1 MSAWPDKPNTRDV
14 AVPRFVC
21 PARQTQLWTRGVA
34 RDLSHGIQLDKK
46 CPVVRL
52 VVKLGTWVEVMREKY
67 EMSAGVARDLSLG
80 IQLDKKCPVVGW
92 LSKLT
97 WVEVIRGKCGV
108 ATGVA
113 RDLTLGIQL
122 DKKCPVVGLVVK
134 IDTWVEVM
142 RGSAK

>member
-1 MSAWPDKPNTRDV
+1 M
-14 AVPRFVC
+14 
-21 PARQTQLWTRGVA
+21 
-34 RDLSHGIQLDKK
+34 
-46 CPVVRL
+46 
-52 VVKLGTWVEVMREKY
+52 VKIDTWVEVM
-67 EMSAGVARDLSLG
+67 
-80 IQLDKKCPVVGW
+80 
-92 LSKLT
+92 
-97 WVEVIRGKCGV
+97 RGKCGV

>member
-1 MSAWPDKPNTRDV
+1 M
-14 AVPRFVC
+14 
-21 PARQTQLWTRGVA
+21 
-34 RDLSHGIQLDKK
+34 
-46 CPVVRL
+46 
-52 VVKLGTWVEVMREKY
+52 
-67 EMSAGVARDLSLG
+67 
-80 IQLDKKCPVVGW
+80 PVVGW
-92 LSKLT
+92 WSKLT